1 MAWTAITAATL
12 LSRVSGPEKT
22 ALESAALATGQTGVL
37 DDIAAMVRA
46 DWRGGLRL
54 VTAVDS
60 DATRLPGELLVHV
73 LADFRYRAFTRLPGM
88 RSLLDEARVREWER
102 AMKVRDA
109 LSKNSYTAPDD
120 PVEADSVPVPS
131 ITVPTLTLD

>member
-1 MAWTAITAATL
+1 MAWTSITAATL

-22 ALESAALATGQTGVL
+22 ALETAALATGQTGVL

-54 VTAVDS
+54 VTAVDT
-60 DATRLPGELLVHV
+60 DATKLPPELLVHV

-102 AMKVRDA
+102 AMKARDSLA
-109 LSKNSYTAPDD
+109 KNSYEAPGSPEESDN
-120 PVEADSVPVPS
+120 VAVPS
-131 ITVPTLTLD
+131 ITVPTHTLD